1 MLCAHICKHFYSIYL
16 KINHTY
22 ICTLPS
28 GSVTKY
34 NFLGILFA
42 DTLPEYYFS
51 ENGGFQGRQVQ
62 HKRSI
67 TDIAKHLST
76 EVHQLQLQG
85 DQVSDLAAWQ
95 TVPSEGELTPF

>member
-1 MLCAHICKHFYSIYL
+1 MVLAYT
-16 KINHTY
+16 HT
-22 ICTLPS
+22 
-28 GSVTKY
+28 
-34 NFLGILFA
+34 GIVFA

-85 DQVSDLAAWQ
+85 DQVSGLAACQ
-95 TVPSEGELTPF
+95 TVPSEYYY